1 MGLNEGGNM
10 PCDERESHFYGFPPP
25 VKITTSTML
34 KIFANDG
41 MMLSAVS

>member
-10 PCDERESHFYGFPPP
+10 PCDERESHFYGIFPP
-25 VKITTSTML
+25 VKITSSAML